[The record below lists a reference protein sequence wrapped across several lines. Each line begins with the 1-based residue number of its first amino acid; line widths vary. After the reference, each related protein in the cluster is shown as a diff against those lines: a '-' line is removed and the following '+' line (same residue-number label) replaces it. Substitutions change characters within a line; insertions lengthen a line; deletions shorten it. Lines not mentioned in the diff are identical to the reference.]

1 MHTVL
6 KNDIFC
12 RIAVQDQ
19 TPGFI
24 GAGVQKAAFYVNY
37 LLFTNTNINNM
48 KHTLLI
54 AVTAYWLVLFLPLKI
69 LVARPICHQPHIFS
83 YTPKPLSA
91 ASGAAAATELAR
103 DHIFFSYTGPIART
117 IWIGDGPPTSVCTTK
132 GWEWEYDSVISLCFT
147 FFYRP
152 FIVAKSD
159 VRVRE

>member
-37 LLFTNTNINNM
+37 LLITNTNINNM

-69 LVARPICHQPHIFS
+69 LVARPI
-83 YTPKPLSA
+83 
-91 ASGAAAATELAR
+91 
-103 DHIFFSYTGPIART
+103 
-117 IWIGDGPPTSVCTTK
+117 
-132 GWEWEYDSVISLCFT
+132 
-147 FFYRP
+147 
-152 FIVAKSD
+152 
-159 VRVRE
+159 

>member
-69 LVARPICHQPHIFS
+69 LVHDLFAINLIFFHTRQNLSQLLPGLQQPRNLPEITS
-83 YTPKPLSA
+83 SSRTPDQSHEQFGLGTGLQHLSA
-91 ASGAAAATELAR
+91 QRKGENES
-103 DHIFFSYTGPIART
+103 
-117 IWIGDGPPTSVCTTK
+117 TT
-132 GWEWEYDSVISLCFT
+132 
-147 FFYRP
+147 R
-152 FIVAKSD
+152 
-159 VRVRE
+159 